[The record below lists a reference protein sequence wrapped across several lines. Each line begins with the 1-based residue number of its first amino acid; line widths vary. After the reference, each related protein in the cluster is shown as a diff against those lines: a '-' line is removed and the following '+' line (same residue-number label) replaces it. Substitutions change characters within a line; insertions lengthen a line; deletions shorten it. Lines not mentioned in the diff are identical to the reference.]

1 MKNFLSSLLLTGAIV
16 FGSVL
21 FLSAPVLAQEGGAA
35 DEAEGT
41 IGSCQPGAGGGFLNM
56 PTWYKYLPGTTEF
69 GKCTPVIDIEHRPSD
84 VAKIALAVLEIIL
97 RVAGIVAVIFVIW
110 GGFIYLLSQ
119 GDAEK
124 VKGARETIVHALVGM
139 AIAVSATAI
148 VNLLARSIT

>member
-1 MKNFLSSLLLTGAIV
+1 MKRFLASLVLTGAIV
-16 FGSVL
+16 FGGIL
-21 FLSAPVLAQEGGAA
+21 FMSAPVFAQEGGAA
-35 DEAEGT
+35 DDAEGT
-41 IGSCQPGAGGGFLNM
+41 IGSCQPGAGGGFLSM
-56 PTWYKYLPGTTEF
+56 PTWYKYLQGTSEF

-97 RVAGIVAVIFVIW
+97 RIAGIVAIVFVIW

-119 GDAEK
+119 GDPEK

-148 VNLLARSIT
+148 VNLIARNIT